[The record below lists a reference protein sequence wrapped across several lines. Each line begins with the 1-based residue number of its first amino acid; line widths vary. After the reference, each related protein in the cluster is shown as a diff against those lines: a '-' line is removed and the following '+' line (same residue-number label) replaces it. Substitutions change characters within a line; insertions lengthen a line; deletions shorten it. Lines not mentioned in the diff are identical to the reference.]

1 MSPANVG
8 YQAPSVTVSSSLP
21 KRKLDS
27 SVLIVPV
34 VNGDDDR
41 AAPRV
46 VANPFLD
53 AKAVGEIE
61 AALESLDAKGGA
73 EQVTRV
79 VVPSLPVSSVL
90 AVGLGKQRDEYDAD
104 VIRRAAGVAARS
116 LNGAETALTTLSDID
131 LSATVEGLVPDVC

>member
-1 MSPANVG
+1 MS
-8 YQAPSVTVSSSLP
+8 
-21 KRKLDS
+21 DS
-27 SVLIVPV
+27 V
-34 VNGDDDR
+34 VNADDDR

-131 LSATVEGLVPDVC
+131 LSATVEGLVTDVC